1 MGNQLMPTS
10 FLLEKS
16 LTTVEKNW
24 ISHYWSLFITGLA
37 SDTDYTVH
45 VVAYNSEGSSPAA
58 IMPVATGNQT
68 SLIHKNIHQ
77 QSFINFCHFRW
88 LCLLISTHIYISVR
102 YNGEKLK

>member
-1 MGNQLMPTS
+1 MGNQYMLTS
-10 FLLEKS
+10 FLLEKW
-16 LTTVEKNW
+16 LKTVVKNL
-24 ISHYWSLFITGLA
+24 ISHNWFLFITGLA
-37 SDTDYTVH
+37 PDTDYALH

-68 SLIHKNIHQ
+68 YPIHKNIHQ

-88 LCLLISTHIYISVR
+88 LCLLISSYIYIC